1 MKITLKTS
9 VLQQMVGRSVKGASC
24 NKMIPITELMAIQ
37 LKNNVLTLITSDAT
51 NYLYIRQDKVQGD
64 DFYVVVRVETFAK
77 LISKMTSEDIS
88 IELLED
94 KLQVVGNGKYFIELP
109 LDEEGQLIK
118 YPDPA
123 HITAENKI
131 ITKDSPV
138 EIHLSTIRTVLTTNK
153 AALATTMESPC
164 YTGYY
169 VGDEIVSTDTY
180 KICATKVKLFETP
193 VLISPEMMNLLDIMT
208 EEKIKVSFASDNELI
223 FDTPDCVVY
232 GTVLEGIEDYAITA
246 INALVNEEF
255 HSMCKIPK
263 SAFLGVLD
271 RLSLFVS
278 VYDKN
283 EIYLTFTRDGLLV
296 SSKQSSGTEIIK
308 YSDSKNFKD
317 YTCAIDIGM
326 LTTQVKAQTGDM
338 VELWYGEENA
348 IKMIDGNIIQ
358 IVALSEDDRWEE
370 E

>member
-9 VLQQMVGRSVKGASC
+9 ILQQMVGRAVKGASC

-37 LKNNVLTLITSDAT
+37 LKDNVLTLVTSDAT

-64 DFYVVVRVETFAK
+64 DFYVVVRVETFSK

-88 IELLED
+88 IELQED

-123 HITAENKI
+123 HRTTDPKI
-131 ITKDSPV
+131 VAAPMDTV

-153 AALATTMESPC
+153 AALATTMEVPC

-169 VGDEIVSTDTY
+169 AGNEIVSTDTY
-180 KICATKVKLFETP
+180 KICATKIKLFDTP

-208 EEKIKVSFASDNELI
+208 EEKIKVFFESTNELI
-223 FDTPDCVVY
+223 FDTPDCVIY

-246 INALVNEEF
+246 INELINEEF

-283 EIYLTFTRDGLLV
+283 EIYLTFTRDGLMV
-296 SSKQSSGTEIIK
+296 SSKQSNGTELIK

-317 YTCAIDIGM
+317 YTCAIDISM
-326 LTTQVKAQTGDM
+326 LITQVKAQAGDM

-348 IKMIDGNIIQ
+348 VKMIDGNIIQ
-358 IVALSEDDRWEE
+358 IVALSEDDRLEE
-370 E
+370 